1 MALILASASPRREE
15 LLRQVGCE
23 FTVISSEVEE
33 DNDRGLPPVELAVSH
48 ALAKAR
54 DVAASAAPGAI
65 VVGADTIVV
74 LGDRIFGKP
83 RDTADARRMLAEL
96 AGREHQV
103 ITGVAVVRGDESWTD
118 HAVTAVRFRA
128 YGPQDIERYL
138 ANGEPMGKAGAYA
151 IQGAGA
157 LLVEGITGCYTN
169 VVGLPLVTLDE
180 LLRRA
185 VGVGLVEGQGRG
197 QAADDQGAACGRA
210 AAGAAAG

>member
-23 FTVISSEVEE
+23 FTVITSEIEE
-33 DNDRGLPPVELAVSH
+33 DNDRGLPPVELAVAH

-54 DVAASAAPGAI
+54 DVAARVATDAV

-74 LGDRIFGKP
+74 LDDRVYGKP
-83 RDTADARRMLAEL
+83 RDIADARRMLTEL
-96 AGREHQV
+96 AGREHRV
-103 ITGVAVVRGDESWTD
+103 ITGVAAVRGGEAWTD
-118 HAVTAVRFRA
+118 FAVTAVRFRD
-128 YGPQDIERYL
+128 YESSEIERYL
-138 ANGEPMGKAGAYA
+138 AGGEPLGKAGAYA

-157 LLVEGITGCYTN
+157 LLVAGITGCYAN

-185 VGVGLVEGQGRG
+185 VGVGLV
-197 QAADDQGAACGRA
+197 
-210 AAGAAAG
+210 

>member
-15 LLRQVGCE
+15 LLRQAGCA
-23 FTVISSEVEE
+23 FTVVASEAEE
-33 DNDRGLPPVELAVSH
+33 ENDRQLPPTELAVDH

-54 DVAASAAPGAI
+54 DVALRVPPGDV

-74 LGDRIFGKP
+74 LDGQVFGKP
-83 RDTADARRMLAEL
+83 RDTADARRMLTAL

-103 ITGVAVVRGDESWTD
+103 ITGVAVVKDGAAWTD
-118 HAVTAVRFRA
+118 FAVTAVRFRA
-128 YGPQDIERYL
+128 VGPEEIERYL
-138 ANGEPMGKAGAYA
+138 AGGEPPGKAGAYA

-169 VVGLPLVTLDE
+169 VVGLPLVTLDK

-185 VGVGLVEGQGRG
+185 TGVDLL
-197 QAADDQGAACGRA
+197 
-210 AAGAAAG
+210 